1 MSIAITHT
9 SNWDLPIGLLCKFAW
24 KLKIQWVGKSSLFR
38 PPFGFIFRVLA
49 GIPVDRSKS
58 NNFVDAIVQLF
69 NEREELQI
77 FMAPE
82 GTRQK
87 VDKLKTGFYYIALE
101 AKVPIVMIRLD
112 FGSKNLVFS
121 EPLYPSGDIEA
132 DFEVLNAFFK
142 GVVGKNKEWSW
153 QTQP

>member
-1 MSIAITHT
+1 
-9 SNWDLPIGLLCKFAW
+9 
-24 KLKIQWVGKSSLFR
+24 
-38 PPFGFIFRVLA
+38 
-49 GIPVDRSKS
+49 
-58 NNFVDAIVQLF
+58 
-69 NEREELQI
+69 
-77 FMAPE
+77 MAPE